1 MTSPRSCS
9 WEVVGSGFQP
19 STVGFQSPTV
29 PVLKMSTYVK
39 IPSSCLQFKQTLF
52 WLLR

>member
-1 MTSPRSCS
+1 MTSPRSRS

-19 STVGFQSPTV
+19 STVGFQSPAV

-39 IPSSCLQFKQTLF
+39 IPCLQFKQTLF